1 MGSEVLDLAGHEVG
15 EVVRGRN
22 PAVLPADGL
31 RGHTGGRTDGANV
44 TACTRP
50 DKVRVE
56 LEEME

>member
-1 MGSEVLDLAGHEVG
+1 MAGSHVPGASMR
-15 EVVRGRN
+15 RGN
-22 PAVLPADGL
+22 LSCSLLMTSEA
-31 RGHTGGRTDGANV
+31 HTGGRTDGANV